1 MNETAIAK
9 KAARIMSAHKNRKE
23 RISTGICSVLMTVFV
38 VASII
43 VSHNT
48 LIDGAAA
55 VSDGYESA
63 FASEKEASYQA
74 LYNKYYDKAEADH
87 HVANRASI
95 YIGNIREIEKLEVLK
110 VRDVEFVVNNSDDN
124 SGNIISWLEVP
135 GEGTFVVDLSA
146 AEFVV
151 DNERSHVSVRLP
163 HPELT
168 NVVIDYSNVKKLV
181 FINDMLND
189 SYQVGEALARK
200 QLGEGDLLIKKE
212 FAANEYFYL
221 NAEASA
227 ISSIQYIIRALNP
240 AVAELTV
247 DVEFYG

>member
-1 MNETAIAK
+1 MNETVIAK
-9 KAARIMSAHKNRKE
+9 KASHIMSAHKNRKGT
-23 RISTGICSVLMTVFV
+23 ISTVICTVLMMVFV

-48 LIDGAAA
+48 LVDGAAA

-95 YIGNIREIEKLEVLK
+95 YIGNIREMDKLEVLK

-151 DNERSHVSVRLP
+151 DSERAHVSVRLP
-163 HPELT
+163 RPELT
-168 NVVIDYSNVKKLV
+168 NVVIDYSNVNKLV
-181 FINDMLND
+181 FEDDMFNG
-189 SYQVGEALARK
+189 SFQEGEDLARK

-212 FAANEYFYL
+212 FAANEHFYL

-227 ISSIQYIIRALNP
+227 ISSIQCLVRALNP
-240 AVAELTV
+240 EIDLTV